1 LAARPDYG
9 WLSEETA
16 DDLSRRERQ
25 TIFVVDP
32 IDGTRGFIEGD
43 DRWCV
48 SVAVVHEGRPVVGAL
63 YAPARQ
69 AIYTAVTG
77 RGAWSGEARLA
88 VSDRHKLKGARL
100 AGPRGWLK
108 SRALTGSGARLQPH
122 VPSLA
127 FRIASVATDS
137 LDAAFASPGAHDWD
151 LAACDLLVHEAGG
164 RLTDLQGSVP
174 VYNREAPRHGV
185 LAAANA
191 DLLPGLLGALEEAGR
206 ERGRAGLPR

>member
-1 LAARPDYG
+1 MKELLMQPRLDADLDLLTRAALEAGQLAMTFFRQSPQAWAKLGGSPVTEADMAVDTLLRTGLLAARPDYG

-88 VSDRHKLKGARL
+88 VSDRQAKGRPPRRP
-100 AGPRGWLK
+100 AGMAQKPRADGQW
-108 SRALTGSGARLQPH
+108 SQ
-122 VPSLA
+122 
-127 FRIASVATDS
+127 
-137 LDAAFASPGAHDWD
+137 AA
-151 LAACDLLVHEAGG
+151 AACPVPCFPH
-164 RLTDLQGSVP
+164 RLGCHRQ
-174 VYNREAPRHGV
+174 PRR
-185 LAAANA
+185 
-191 DLLPGLLGALEEAGR
+191 GLR
-206 ERGRAGLPR
+206 QPRRA